1 MLRFVQP
8 LPDFPLISGVDID
21 TAHLNKKTLM
31 FDMNALLADAAGVTQ
46 PVAHTAK
53 TLDNFPLIPQK
64 SKKRLDVSSQLHLDI
79 GFDTEYVYNPATKQ
93 NDILSYQSYVV
104 LPDGTGVPGILYPAS
119 AHKKDRLSLKNFLAK
134 TLTPL
139 LKNEQINE
147 WPGSITLYAH
157 FLRADVASFSDFW
170 SDHKILLKGIRSTV
184 SSFKNRYGIDFDEV
198 ETRREKNSLIMFDK
212 RTSPPRCSNV
222 TFTDTLLITPGGMG
236 LAECGQLLGLP
247 KLTIPAPYSISDM
260 RQYLKGDRR
269 GFEAYAVR
277 DAEIAVRYALQVKSF
292 CTESLMIERVPT
304 TIGAMA
310 VSRFLK
316 TIDESGISSE
326 ICMGTRTVSKQCW
339 NPDTQGFRTVKT
351 RQSIPAREL
360 YETFPINCYHG
371 GRNECYMM
379 GITPEREWYDYD
391 LAGAYTTGLLD
402 ILQPDYDNIFHSR
415 NPEDYCGHV
424 MGFALVSFQ
433 FPDSVRFP
441 CLPVRTEQFGLFF
454 PLAGESWATA
464 PEIALALSLG
474 AEITIQQG
482 IIVPWRMDEPHD
494 ATNLRKQECSVFL
507 PFVQQVRENR
517 NHHDKGSLEEKFWKE
532 IGNSL
537 YGKLAQGLHAKT
549 AFDTAR
555 GLNSPLPPSSVTQ
568 PFFAAH
574 VTGFVRAVVGEL
586 MNALPTNATVV
597 SVTTDGF
604 LTDVSLENIDMSG
617 PLSSRFQALCDI
629 ADPGSS
635 MLTCKHQVRQLV
647 AMKTRGQLTYKES
660 EGFPIVHA
668 RAGVKP
674 PADIPRDGYNRYMV
688 DLYINRAPGQKLRRG
703 SLISTRDMWLNESD
717 LVAVESEIRLNLE
730 FDFKR
735 QLITPTMNEGHL
747 LMHSRPWD
755 DMSQAL
761 KQRQLFDDWRQTHA
775 LKDEADWEDWC
786 DFLYCRNV
794 FTPLKLKV
802 GQNRSD
808 DVLVRL
814 FLRALAQHQWG
825 LTPDDRKRQTSVEIA
840 AWLVEAGYSVTPSD
854 VKNAGRAKLPPII
867 FDSLTARMNRLMD
880 LIKLVYPGFALP
892 SAVL

>member
-1 MLRFVQP
+1 
-8 LPDFPLISGVDID
+8 
-21 TAHLNKKTLM
+21 
-31 FDMNALLADAAGVTQ
+31 MNALLADAAGVTQ
-46 PVAHTAK
+46 AVARSAK

-64 SKKRLDVSSQLHLDI
+64 SKNRLDVSSELHLDI
-79 GFDTEYVYNPATKQ
+79 GFDTEYVFNPHTKQ

-198 ETRREKNSLIMFDK
+198 ENRREKNSLITFDK

-517 NHHDKGSLEEKFWKE
+517 NRHDKGSLEEKFWKE

-586 MNALPTNATVV
+586 MNALPPNATVV

-674 PADIPRDGYNRYMV
+674 PADIPRDDYNRYMV
-688 DLYINRAPGQKLRRG
+688 VLYMNRAPGQKLRRG

>member
-1 MLRFVQP
+1 
-8 LPDFPLISGVDID
+8 
-21 TAHLNKKTLM
+21 
-31 FDMNALLADAAGVTQ
+31 MNALLANAAGVTQ
-46 PVAHTAK
+46 PDARSAR

-64 SKKRLDVSSQLHLDI
+64 SKKRLDVSSELHLDI
-79 GFDTEYVYNPATKQ
+79 GFDTEYVYNPHTKQ

-139 LKNEQINE
+139 LKNEQITE
-147 WPGSITLYAH
+147 WPGSMTLYAH

-198 ETRREKNSLIMFDK
+198 ENRREKNSLITFDK

-247 KLTIPAPYSISDM
+247 KLTVPAPYSINDM

-316 TIDESGISSE
+316 TIKESGQSPE
-326 ICMGTRTVSKQCW
+326 VCMGTRTISRQCW
-339 NPDTQGFRTVKT
+339 NPDTHGFRTLKST
-351 RQSIPAREL
+351 QSIPSREL
-360 YETFPINCYHG
+360 YETFAINCYHG
-371 GRNECYMM
+371 GRNECFMM
-379 GITPEREWYDYD
+379 GITPESQWYDYD

-402 ILQPDYDNIFHSR
+402 VLQPDYDNLYTSQ
-415 NPEDYCGHV
+415 NPEEFCGHT
-424 MGFALVSFQ
+424 MGFALVSFR
-433 FPDSVRFP
+433 FPDTVRYP
-441 CLPVRTEQFGLFF
+441 CLPVRTDQYGLFF
-454 PLAGESWATA
+454 PLTGESWATA

-474 AEITIQQG
+474 AEITIQHG
-482 IIVPWRMDEPHD
+482 IIIPWRQYKSDNASSPTEP
-494 ATNLRKQECSVFL
+494 ACSVFL

-517 NHHDKGSLEEKFWKE
+517 NRHDKGSLEEKFWKE

-586 MNALPTNATVV
+586 MNALPPNAIVV

-604 LTDVSLENIDMSG
+604 LTDASIEDIDMSG

-674 PADIPRDGYNRYMV
+674 PADIPRDDYNRYMV
-688 DLYINRAPGQKLRRG
+688 DLYMNRAPGQKLRRG

-735 QLITPTMNEGHL
+735 QLLAPTMNEGHL
-747 LMHSRPWD
+747 LMYSRPWD

-802 GQNRSD
+802 GLNRSD

-825 LTPDDRKRQTSVEIA
+825 LTPDDRKIQTSKETA
-840 AWLVEAGYSVTPSD
+840 TWLVSEGYSVTFSD
-854 VKNAGRAKLPPII
+854 VKNAGRAKIPQVVFHSETSRMTHLLSII
-867 FDSLTARMNRLMD
+867 TTR
-880 LIKLVYPGFALP
+880 YPGFTLP
-892 SAVL
+892 KK